1 MREYALACDVCR
13 LALAPDEGV
22 VSWISEG
29 DSERDHSLAHA
40 ACRPADATDVVE
52 LRLLISPSGFLGFVT
67 ERFGRRIARPDA
79 VAGIVWALAPF
90 IARHD
95 TGVEMNVMRAA
106 TFGTVF
112 GVKPGEIRR
121 RHKARSQLEETGT
134 PG

>member
-1 MREYALACDVCR
+1 VREYALTCDVCR
-13 LALAPDEGV
+13 LTLAPDDGV
-22 VSWISEG
+22 VSWITQG
-29 DSERDHSLAHA
+29 EREQDHRLTHA

-52 LRLLISPSGFLGFVT
+52 LRLLTSPSGFLGFVT
-67 ERFGRRIARPDA
+67 ERFGRRIAQPDA

-121 RHKARSQLEETGT
+121 RHRAASPIEGTGT
-134 PG
+134 TS